1 MSTKSPNTGRQG
13 AVESHQ
19 LDDGAFELVVDDV
32 ASGTSG
38 AAGSGAGASGG
49 TTSKGS
55 GMGGKLLAIGG
66 VAAIGIGAVLA
77 VSLMF
82 GDTSESG
89 DDEVEL
95 DEVPSFR
102 PYEGNGAVAAPA
114 PEPRVRERRQ
124 TQGWE
129 VEEQGDEILVN
140 GEPAE
145 PDWRI
150 TERDVIGKE
159 IDGER
164 IIADSKGEPMSKIE
178 AEIRARKMVEA
189 IDESEYE
196 FERRMRVRDALNSRI
211 MVPSR
216 EGIGKVELAPGVS
229 LGSELQEQLLQR
241 YGATGE
247 ALEGQRQ
254 EGEVVE
260 GEEGY
265 YDEDE
270 AYYEDE
276 AYLEEEEY
284 LEDETWDDPT
294 Y

>member
-32 ASGTSG
+32 ASEASG
-38 AAGSGAGASGG
+38 AASSGAGASGG
-49 TTSKGS
+49 AASKGS
-55 GMGGKLLAIGG
+55 GVGGKLLAIGG

-82 GDTSESG
+82 GDTSEPG

-102 PYEGNGAVAAPA
+102 PYEGSGAVAAPA
-114 PEPRVRERRQ
+114 PEPRVRERRP

-241 YGATGE
+241 YGATGA
-247 ALEGQRQ
+247 ALEGQGD

-265 YDEDE
+265 YDEEE

-284 LEDETWDDPT
+284 LEDEAWDDPT